1 MTEPGEQPNGIGFG
15 LGFAVLKDPAEA
27 GYMASEGSFFWAGA
41 ANTHFWIDPKEDIVV
56 IAMTQTMQV
65 PGADSLAFQIRNLVY
80 SALDN

>member
-1 MTEPGEQPNGIGFG
+1 M
-15 LGFAVLKDPAEA
+15 LKDPAEA
-27 GYMASEGSFFWAGA
+27 GYMASAGSFFWAGA

-65 PGADSLAFQIRNLVY
+65 PGADSLSFQIRNLVY

>member
-1 MTEPGEQPNGIGFG
+1 
-15 LGFAVLKDPAEA
+15 
-27 GYMASEGSFFWAGA
+27 MASAGSFFWAGA

-65 PGADSLAFQIRNLVY
+65 PGADSLSFQIRNLVY